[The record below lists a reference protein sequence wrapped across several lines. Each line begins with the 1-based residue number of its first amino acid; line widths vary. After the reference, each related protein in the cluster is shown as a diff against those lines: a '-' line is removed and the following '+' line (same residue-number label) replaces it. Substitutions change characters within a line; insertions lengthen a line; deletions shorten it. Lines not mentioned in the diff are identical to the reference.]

1 VEIVIVLLL
10 AFALLALVVA
20 VVVAPLRSARSEE
33 ESPSADLGELEAARE
48 SKYHEVRDAEL
59 DFRTG
64 KLSRE
69 DYERVD
75 GALRGEALEILDELH
90 RLQEPDRAAP
100 DASTRTDT
108 DPTREGPGDPRSKSE
123 AAGPDEPGAQAGDDE
138 GI

>member
-1 VEIVIVLLL
+1 MEIAIVLLAL
-10 AFALLALVVA
+10 VLLALVVA
-20 VVVAPLRSARSEE
+20 VVAAPLRAVRSEE
-33 ESPSADLGELEAARE
+33 EEPSADLGELEAARE

-90 RLQEPDRAAP
+90 RLQEPDRDGP
-100 DASTRTDT
+100 DASPKIDI
-108 DPTREGPGDPRSKSE
+108 DPASGPGDARSKSDE
-123 AAGPDEPGAQAGDDE
+123 ARSDEPGTKGDAE
-138 GI
+138 II